1 MFGNFSL
8 PELLVVGAL
17 ALIVIGPKD
26 LPRMMR
32 SVGRFVGQA
41 RGLARQFQDS
51 MNDAAREADL
61 EEFREARKLLKG
73 KSGVTDMLNEKLD
86 IDDDKPSKPSKNR
99 VLTPDEL
106 KQRAEES
113 GFAAMKDDAV
123 APQDRLDDLREET
136 AAPVAEASLTRGEAG
151 PAMEP
156 LIPDASEE
164 TTRTAD
170 AKSG

>member
-8 PELLVVGAL
+8 PELLVVAAL

-32 SVGRFVGQA
+32 QVGRFVGQA
-41 RGLARQFQDS
+41 KGLARQFQDS

-73 KSGVTDMLNEKLD
+73 GKSGVTDMLNETLD
-86 IDDDKPSKPSKNR
+86 VDGNGEPKKAAKPKSPM
-99 VLTPDEL
+99 LTPDEVR
-106 KQRAEES
+106 QRAEES
-113 GFAAMKDDAV
+113 GFGANKTEATAARTDAV
-123 APQDRLDDLREET
+123 P
-136 AAPVAEASLTRGEAG
+136 

-156 LIPDASEE
+156 LAPPDAPAAKP
-164 TTRTAD
+164 AD

>member
-32 SVGRFVGQA
+32 SVGKFVGQA
-41 RGLARQFQDS
+41 KGLARQFQDS

-73 KSGVTDMLNEKLD
+73 KSGVTDMLNETMNL
-86 IDDDKPSKPSKNR
+86 DDDDDGGKPAKPKKNP
-99 VLTPDEL
+99 VLSSDEM

-113 GFAAMKDDAV
+113 GFSLSGDN
-123 APQDRLDDLREET
+123 PEPEPE
-136 AAPVAEASLTRGEAG
+136 PV
-151 PAMEP
+151 MEP
-156 LIPDASEE
+156 LAAVEDTS
-164 TTRTAD
+164 RTAD

>member
-8 PELLVVGAL
+8 PEILVVAAL

-32 SVGRFVGQA
+32 QVGRFVGQA

-73 KSGVTDMLNEKLD
+73 GKSGVTDMLNETLD
-86 IDDDKPSKPSKNR
+86 VDDEKPAKPKNP
-99 VLTPDEL
+99 VLSSDEM
-106 KQRAEES
+106 KQRADES
-113 GFAAMKDDAV
+113 GFGTVQGPEDEPVMQPLAAANPP
-123 APQDRLDDLREET
+123 A
-136 AAPVAEASLTRGEAG
+136 AAPLPTDDTA
-151 PAMEP
+151 
-156 LIPDASEE
+156 
-164 TTRTAD
+164 RTAD

>member
-32 SVGRFVGQA
+32 QVGRFVGQA
-41 RGLARQFQDS
+41 KGLARQFQDS

-61 EEFREARKLLKG
+61 EEFRDARKLLKGG
-73 KSGVTDMLNEKLD
+73 KSGVTDMLNESLD
-86 IDDDKPSKPSKNR
+86 LD
-99 VLTPDEL
+99 
-106 KQRAEES
+106 
-113 GFAAMKDDAV
+113 KDDGKK
-123 APQDRLDDLREET
+123 
-136 AAPVAEASLTRGEAG
+136 PVAEKPASPILSSDEMKKRAEDSGFGPSALAAREEAAEAEA
-151 PAMEP
+151 AMEP
-156 LIPDASEE
+156 LASKDE
-164 TTRTAD
+164 TPRTAD

>member
-32 SVGRFVGQA
+32 QVGRFVGQA
-41 RGLARQFQDS
+41 KGLARQFQDS

-73 KSGVTDMLNEKLD
+73 GKSGMTDMLNEKLD
-86 IDDDKPSKPSKNR
+86 VDGNGEPKKTAKPKAEKPKSPM
-99 VLTPDEL
+99 LTPEEAR
-106 KQRAEES
+106 QRAEES
-113 GFAAMKDDAV
+113 GFGARK
-123 APQDRLDDLREET
+123 T
-136 AAPVAEASLTRGEAG
+136 AEAESAPSAPAPA

-156 LIPDASEE
+156 LAEAAEQVARP
-164 TTRTAD
+164 AD
-170 AKSG
+170 TKSG

>member
-8 PELLVVGAL
+8 PEILVVAAL

-32 SVGRFVGQA
+32 QVGRFVGQA

-61 EEFREARKLLKG
+61 DEFREARKLLKG
-73 KSGVTDMLNEKLD
+73 GKSGVTDMLNETLD
-86 IDDDKPSKPSKNR
+86 VDGDDDKPAKPKKNP
-99 VLTPDEL
+99 VLSSDEM
-106 KQRAEES
+106 KQRADES
-113 GFAAMKDDAV
+113 GFGAVEGPGDEPVMKPLAAASPPTATPPPATPLPASPPTNDD
-123 APQDRLDDLREET
+123 T
-136 AAPVAEASLTRGEAG
+136 A
-151 PAMEP
+151 
-156 LIPDASEE
+156 
-164 TTRTAD
+164 RTAD

>member
-8 PELLVVGAL
+8 PELLVVAAL

-32 SVGRFVGQA
+32 SVGKFVGQA

-61 EEFREARKLLKG
+61 DEFREARKLLKG
-73 KSGVTDMLNEKLD
+73 GKSGVTDLLNEKLD
-86 IDDDKPSKPSKNR
+86 ADDEPKKSHSSTTSKDEE
-99 VLTPDEL
+99 DEL
-106 KQRAEES
+106 AGNVGFGSTPAE
-113 GFAAMKDDAV
+113 
-123 APQDRLDDLREET
+123 P
-136 AAPVAEASLTRGEAG
+136 EA
-151 PAMEP
+151 AMEP
-156 LIPDASEE
+156 IAKVEE
-164 TTRTAD
+164 TPRTAD

>member
-32 SVGRFVGQA
+32 SVGKFVGQA
-41 RGLARQFQDS
+41 KGLARQFQDS

-61 EEFREARKLLKG
+61 DEFREARKLLKG
-73 KSGVTDMLNEKLD
+73 KSGVTDMLNEKMNL
-86 IDDDKPSKPSKNR
+86 DDDDEKPAKPKKNP
-99 VLTPDEL
+99 VLSSDEM
-106 KQRAEES
+106 KERAEES
-113 GFAAMKDDAV
+113 GFSLSKDK
-123 APQDRLDDLREET
+123 
-136 AAPVAEASLTRGEAG
+136 AEAE
-151 PAMEP
+151 PVMEP
-156 LIPDASEE
+156 LAATDDTS
-164 TTRTAD
+164 RTAD

>member
-32 SVGRFVGQA
+32 SVGKFVGQA
-41 RGLARQFQDS
+41 KGLARQFQDS

-61 EEFREARKLLKG
+61 EEFRDARKLLKG
-73 KSGVTDMLNEKLD
+73 KSGVTDMLNETLD
-86 IDDDKPSKPSKNR
+86 IEDDKKPEKPKNP
-99 VLTPDEL
+99 VLSSEEM
-106 KQRAEES
+106 KKRAEES
-113 GFAAMKDDAV
+113 GFGASKNPAED
-123 APQDRLDDLREET
+123 E
-136 AAPVAEASLTRGEAG
+136 PV
-151 PAMEP
+151 MEP
-156 LIPDASEE
+156 LATVDE
-164 TTRTAD
+164 TPRTAD

>member
-1 MFGNFSL
+1 MIGNFSL
-8 PELLVVGAL
+8 PELLIVAAL

-32 SVGRFVGQA
+32 SVGKFVGQA

-61 EEFREARKLLKG
+61 QEFRDARKMLKG
-73 KSGVTDMLNEKLD
+73 KSGVTDLLNEKLD
-86 IDDDKPSKPSKNR
+86 LDDDKPKKSR
-99 VLTPDEL
+99 VSNDEEDEL
-106 KQRAEES
+106 AGDV
-113 GFAAMKDDAV
+113 GFGST
-123 APQDRLDDLREET
+123 PTEPE
-136 AAPVAEASLTRGEAG
+136 

-156 LIPDASEE
+156 LAASDDAS
-164 TTRTAD
+164 RTAD

>member
-32 SVGRFVGQA
+32 QVGRFVGQA

-73 KSGVTDMLNEKLD
+73 KSGVTDVLNETVGLD
-86 IDDDKPSKPSKNR
+86 EKPAKPAKPKSP
-99 VLTPDEL
+99 VLTADEMQ
-106 KQRAEES
+106 QRAEES
-113 GFAAMKDDAV
+113 GF
-123 APQDRLDDLREET
+123 
-136 AAPVAEASLTRGEAG
+136 G
-151 PAMEP
+151 PAALAERKAAEEAAQVA
-156 LIPDASEE
+156 ASDPPPPPPPADEQPP
-164 TTRTAD
+164 RTAD

>member
-8 PELLVVGAL
+8 PELLIVGAL

-41 RGLARQFQDS
+41 KGLARQFQDS

-61 EEFREARKLLKG
+61 EEFRDARKLLKG

-86 IDDDKPSKPSKNR
+86 LTDDTSSVKPKKKTASASEKESN
-99 VLTPDEL
+99 D
-106 KQRAEES
+106 AEI
-113 GFAAMKDDAV
+113 
-123 APQDRLDDLREET
+123 LDDE
-136 AAPVAEASLTRGEAG
+136 AAATLVAEADD
-151 PAMEP
+151 PAREP
-156 LIPDASEE
+156 LAATDDTP
-164 TTRTAD
+164 RTAD

>member
-32 SVGRFVGQA
+32 QVGRFVGQA

-73 KSGVTDMLNEKLD
+73 GKSGVTDMLNETLD
-86 IDDDKPSKPSKNR
+86 IDGEPKKPRAEKPKSPM
-99 VLTPDEL
+99 LTPDEAR
-106 KQRAEES
+106 QRAEES
-113 GFAAMKDDAV
+113 GFGEGRPVEARPGLADRV
-123 APQDRLDDLREET
+123 AQAGTD
-136 AAPVAEASLTRGEAG
+136 APVPAPAPAPEPAGET
-151 PAMEP
+151 P
-156 LIPDASEE
+156 
-164 TTRTAD
+164 RTAD